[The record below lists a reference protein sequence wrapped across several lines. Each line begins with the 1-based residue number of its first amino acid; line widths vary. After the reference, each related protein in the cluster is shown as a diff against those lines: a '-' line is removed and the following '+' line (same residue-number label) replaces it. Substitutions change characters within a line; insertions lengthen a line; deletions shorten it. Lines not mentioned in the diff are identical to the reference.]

1 MVPNFR
7 WQANAVVTVGDG
19 RGFLIDGDPDSVVVT
34 AARCLP
40 RLPVDYPWT
49 TDKRIYRDLIGPL
62 REKPSIT
69 VECLFVD
76 PVSDLA
82 VLGPPDR
89 EKLSDKYEG
98 YRGLVMRR
106 PTLPIAPLR
115 QTAIRSRG
123 AAGWL
128 LSIDGAWVSCK
139 VRQRNGTLSME
150 TAEAFAAEMLGSP
163 ILNASG
169 VAIGA
174 ISYTVHPHLCDR
186 LPAWLARAARMR

>member
-1 MVPNFR
+1 MVPNIR
-7 WQANAVVTVGDG
+7 WQADAVVTAGDG
-19 RGFLIDGDPDSVVVT
+19 RGFVIRGDPDRLIIT
-34 AARCLP
+34 AAHCLP
-40 RLPVDYPWT
+40 RLHVDYPWT
-49 TDKRIYRDLIGPL
+49 TDKRICWDFIGPL
-62 REKPSIT
+62 KEKPSIT

-163 ILNASG
+163 ILNARG